1 MAETQVYK
9 ILSSLSYS
17 CEKIPDQTT
26 FIISPYGTTSYMSFL
41 WKSWDSRPKIFVGK
55 RKDKMVEWKTH
66 YEWKLDEHHIDS
78 FLRNTVESYLSAET
92 ADDSIRRDRENFK
105 NLAQEYADDPLFLSI
120 YRDCDFYHL
129 RPPLLLTMMGHII
142 EDLSSDM
149 MDEDIEFA
157 KQISHLCHFSHPMT
171 VLVEAARL
179 DEGLFEEIL
188 RRLVI
193 SLEVEGIDF
202 NPSFHEGGPLTDELQ
217 FE

>member
-1 MAETQVYK
+1 MVEDQVRN
-9 ILSSLSYS
+9 ILSSISYS

-26 FIISPYGTTSYMSFL
+26 FIISPYDTTSYMAFQ
-41 WKSWDSRPKIFVGK
+41 WKSWDSQPKIYAGK
-55 RKDKMVEWKTH
+55 QKDKMVEWKTH
-66 YEWKLDEHHIDS
+66 YEWKLDEHHIAA

-92 ADDSIRRDRENFK
+92 ANDSIQRDREKFT

-120 YRDCDFYHL
+120 YRDWDFYHL

-149 MDEDIEFA
+149 MDEDFEFA
-157 KQISHLCHFSHPMT
+157 KQISNLCHFSHPMT

-179 DEGLFEEIL
+179 DEGLLEEIL

-193 SLEVEGIDF
+193 ALEAEGIDF
-202 NPSFHEGGPLTDELQ
+202 NPSFHEDGPLTDELQ